1 MRDKSGKLSVSEFA
15 KLHEVNKRTLHYYD
29 KVGLF
34 EPKYKESNHYRY
46 YDCTQSIHFENIRML
61 RELNMSI
68 DEIKRYL
75 AHPDIDDFMKIADD
89 KINELNRAAIQI
101 ERTIAILEKKK
112 QQLELCR
119 KVRSGDI
126 RLVEREEEYLIQTR
140 ITSKQNKIPEMMA
153 HLKKVWEIEEYKV
166 GCGSYISLDKIRE
179 KKFERYDGIYTPI
192 QKRIIDPDFV
202 ILPRGRF
209 LCAYHIGRWEK
220 LPHFYE
226 NILAFAREHK
236 IELIGNAYE
245 LGLNEFVIKSRE
257 DYLTQILIQ
266 IQNMS

>member
-46 YDCTQSIHFENIRML
+46 YDCTQSIHFENIQML

-153 HLKKVWEIEEYKV
+153 HLKRVWEIEEYKV
-166 GCGSYISLDKIRE
+166 GCGSFVPIILEDGRSFPTFTKI
-179 KKFERYDGIYTPI
+179 F
-192 QKRIIDPDFV
+192 
-202 ILPRGRF
+202 
-209 LCAYHIGRWEK
+209 
-220 LPHFYE
+220 
-226 NILAFAREHK
+226 
-236 IELIGNAYE
+236 
-245 LGLNEFVIKSRE
+245 
-257 DYLTQILIQ
+257 
-266 IQNMS
+266 